1 LPSGPLNN
9 QILASWTWK
18 HLFTFYFLSF
28 VFRVSTAQPDIDLS
42 KRNELKEWQQKW
54 QSEQQ
59 SIWDRQKGE
68 LEQHRQNGL
77 SQLQIEPVA
86 TQTQAQT
93 ESEEIE
99 DYEILNQ
106 FFQTPIQKQQQ
117 AEVAEPAS
125 TSGWQEV
132 TTGFGPALEI
142 SFDSNSAESV
152 SEKPRYVFLA
162 QPF

>member
-1 LPSGPLNN
+1 M
-9 QILASWTWK
+9 
-18 HLFTFYFLSF
+18 
-28 VFRVSTAQPDIDLS
+28 STAQPEIDLS

-54 QSEQQ
+54 QSDQQ
-59 SIWDRQKGE
+59 SIWDRQKEE

-86 TQTQAQT
+86 QTQAQT

-106 FFQTPIQKQQQ
+106 FLNLNQ

-142 SFDSNSAESV
+142 AFDSNSAESV
-152 SEKPRYVFLA
+152 SEKPR
-162 QPF
+162 

>member
-1 LPSGPLNN
+1 
-9 QILASWTWK
+9 
-18 HLFTFYFLSF
+18 LF
-28 VFRVSTAQPDIDLS
+28 FRVSTAQPEIDLS

-54 QSEQQ
+54 QSDQQ
-59 SIWDRQKGE
+59 SIWDRQKDE

-86 TQTQAQT
+86 TQAAQT

-106 FFQTPIQKQQQ
+106 FFQTPIQKQKQ

-132 TTGFGPALEI
+132 TTGFGDALEI
-142 SFDSNSAESV
+142 AFDSNSAESV
-152 SEKPRYVFLA
+152 SEKPK
-162 QPF
+162 

>member
-1 LPSGPLNN
+1 M
-9 QILASWTWK
+9 
-18 HLFTFYFLSF
+18 
-28 VFRVSTAQPDIDLS
+28 STAQPDIDLS

-54 QSEQQ
+54 QSDQQ
-59 SIWDRQKGE
+59 SIWDRQKLE

-77 SQLQIEPVA
+77 SQLQIEPVG
-86 TQTQAQT
+86 QTPAQT

-106 FFQTPIQKQQQ
+106 FFQTTQQQ

-125 TSGWQEV
+125 TSGWTEV

-142 SFDSNSAESV
+142 AFDSNSAESV
-152 SEKPRYVFLA
+152 SEKPR
-162 QPF
+162 

>member
-1 LPSGPLNN
+1 MWKLHSPN
-9 QILASWTWK
+9 QS
-18 HLFTFYFLSF
+18 FLSSILILF
-28 VFRVSTAQPDIDLS
+28 LFFRVSTAQPEIDLS

-54 QSEQQ
+54 QSDQQ
-59 SIWDRQKGE
+59 SIWDRQKEE

-86 TQTQAQT
+86 QTQAQT

-106 FFQTPIQKQQQ
+106 FLNLNQ

-142 SFDSNSAESV
+142 AFDSNSAESV
-152 SEKPRYVFLA
+152 SEKPR
-162 QPF
+162 